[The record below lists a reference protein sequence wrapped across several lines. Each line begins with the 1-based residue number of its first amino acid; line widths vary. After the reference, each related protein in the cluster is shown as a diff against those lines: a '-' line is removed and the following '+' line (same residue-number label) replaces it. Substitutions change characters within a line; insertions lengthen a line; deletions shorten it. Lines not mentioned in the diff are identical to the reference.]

1 MASSLE
7 LLVITKVPEK
17 APRILGGNPERKRV
31 FGRFRSSWEDNIRK
45 DIKGKGVI
53 IWTGQIGS
61 G

>member
-1 MASSLE
+1 LE

-31 FGRFRSSWEDNIRK
+31 FGRCRSSWEDNIRK